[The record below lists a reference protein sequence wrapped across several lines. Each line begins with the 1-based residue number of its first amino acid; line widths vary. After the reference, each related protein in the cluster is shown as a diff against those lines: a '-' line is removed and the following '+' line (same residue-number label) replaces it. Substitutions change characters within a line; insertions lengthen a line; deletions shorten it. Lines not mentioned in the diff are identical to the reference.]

1 LLSLMMFR
9 CRSEVDRLDKQL
21 QLFSQTLEAWLIVQ
35 RGWLALEAVFAAP
48 DIQRQVPAEAAAFA
62 QVDRTYKDIMRRTH
76 DRPNALQVRAV
87 YSGLSKLAV

>member
-1 LLSLMMFR
+1 LLRLLILR

-21 QLFSQTLEAWLIVQ
+21 QLFSQTLEAWLIAQ
-35 RGWLALEAVFAAP
+35 KGWLALEAVFAAP

-76 DRPNALQVRAV
+76 DRPNALQVRPGCHV
-87 YSGLSKLAV
+87 PQQL